1 MLNSISDNFAEA
13 MKSNHSKVE
22 YSKQF
27 ENIVKGVEES
37 LKRQES
43 NLQLKQQ
50 RVEEYKQVHQ
60 SVSVFRKSIQGMPN
74 PWFVNLVGGRAAQV
88 L

>member
-1 MLNSISDNFAEA
+1 

-37 LKRQES
+37 LKRQE
-43 NLQLKQQ
+43 NTLQSKQQ
-50 RVEEYKQVHQ
+50 RVEEHKQVYQ
-60 SVSVFRKSIQGMPN
+60 SVSLFILHYVMEFH
-74 PWFVNLVGGRAAQV
+74 L
-88 L
+88 